1 MRAKITASIMCADLL
16 NLEKDIKALE
26 KAGVDYFH
34 YDIMDGHFVPNMTL
48 GVETICEIQKRVT
61 VHSDFHLLVKEP
73 EDIIDLLDAGEGDL
87 ISFHYSATQN
97 INQCLDKIH
106 QLGAGAGI
114 TLDVANSYELLEPY
128 LDNIEYVNLMMITPG
143 FAGQPLVDG
152 MIEKIMHTRQ
162 WLDSKKRTDI
172 KIMVDGNVNYERA
185 RLMHKLGGDILV
197 AGTSSLFK
205 GDRTFEEAMRT
216 FERYTSHK
224 DYQEQNRG

>member
-87 ISFHYSATQN
+87 ISFHYSATKN

-114 TLDVANSYELLEPY
+114 TLDVADSYDLLEPY

-162 WLDSKKRTDI
+162 WLDSKKSTNI

-216 FERYTSHK
+216 FEQYTSHK